1 MNGKIGFRNNEAI
14 RRVADGF
21 RNGAALQG
29 HNLPP
34 IDVIYIAEVIL
45 KLNVVPVPDLFAD
58 QHIEAA
64 IMMDLTGFFIDVA
77 SYMS

>member
-1 MNGKIGFRNNEAI
+1 M
-14 RRVADGF
+14 
-21 RNGAALQG
+21 QG

-64 IMMDLTGFFIDVA
+64 IMMDLTGFFIDEA